1 MRCSVEFYLWQKLSM
16 SAKSLL
22 VFVAVIQILGAA
34 KQAGSEI
41 KICQGIR
48 AGGSNSAFRRLRPRF
63 LVGRIKLKREKK
75 IRTGNHIRRRLHKIW
90 LNIVNKQKSKK
101 LIKKQKKVSKMKRD
115 DERRRG
121 KYILASV
128 KQQQKDGTKHKK
140 LGKRKKEKL
149 QRKLKRKKYN
159 QRRQKQKLSKIIHIH
174 IRQPSRMRIFRSKQ
188 RKRIKT
194 KQRGKSQRG
203 AVTLFLEK

>member
-1 MRCSVEFYLWQKLSM
+1 MSM
-16 SAKSLL
+16 LGKSLFL
-22 VFVAVIQILGAA
+22 WFFVAIVQIISAA
-34 KQAGSEI
+34 KQTGSEM
-41 KICQGIR
+41 KICHGVR
-48 AGGSNSAFRRLRPRF
+48 GRGSKSAFRCLRPK
-63 LVGRIKLKREKK
+63 LSNGRMKRGKK
-75 IRTGNHIRRRLHKIW
+75 VRTGNHIRRRLHKIL
-90 LNIVNKQKSKK
+90 LNIVNKRKSKK
-101 LIKKQKKVSKMKRD
+101 EQKQVSKMKRNN
-115 DERRRG
+115 ETRRG
-121 KYILASV
+121 KYISASV